1 MAVGFFRKVGE
12 WLKQAVPKV
21 VKAVPKV
28 LEVAG
33 NVAGTFAPTAGA
45 ALKATSQFLDPWAS
59 KLSNTTNKAFNGSNA
74 QLKQIPDRSI
84 EQIGQFANDGLQFM
98 RPWMKRFKGKGTSQA
113 AF

>member
-33 NVAGTFAPTAGA
+33 NVAGTFAPSVGT
-45 ALKATSQFLDPWAS
+45 ALKTTSKIISPFTSQLADTS
-59 KLSNTTNKAFNGSNA
+59 NKAFNGTNA
-74 QLKQIPDRSI
+74 QLQQIPDRSI
-84 EQIGQFANDGLQFM
+84 EKAGNYAQQGLQFIS
-98 RPWMKRFKGKGTSQA
+98 PWMRRFRSRA
-113 AF
+113 S